1 MRPLTIHRNLT
12 AHTAQ
17 RDASAGSQRRR
28 VHARALMPAYMH
40 ACIHA
45 QMRHA
50 RTRAQTCMHADTH
63 AQTCMHAYTH
73 ARFYCMRTYN
83 LTKKRRNI
91 QHISL
96 PPFSPPPPSLLPACI
111 PPSLACALSLSF
123 SLSFY
128 LFLSLPPSPS
138 LTPPSSLSLS
148 LPLVLSP

>member
-28 VHARALMPAYMH
+28 VHARALMPAYMR

-96 PPFSPPPPSLLPACI
+96 PPFSPPPPSLLPARI
-111 PPSLACALSLSF
+111 PPSLPRVRALSFFFTLVLSFPFSASLSLSH
-123 SLSFY
+123 
-128 LFLSLPPSPS
+128 SPFF
-138 LTPPSSLSLS
+138 S